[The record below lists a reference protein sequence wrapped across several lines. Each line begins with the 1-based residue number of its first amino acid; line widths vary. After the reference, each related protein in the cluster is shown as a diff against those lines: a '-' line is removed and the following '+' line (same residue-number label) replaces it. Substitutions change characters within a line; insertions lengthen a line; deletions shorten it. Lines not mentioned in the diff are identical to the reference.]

1 MSLVAL
7 GQIFIF
13 FGQQALEI
21 SDLKV
26 KLCDGYRLLLGSM
39 FQIVYFVNMLEGGR
53 NFESTVFLG
62 PIVHFQKFNLLF
74 VLFFLL
80 IEN

>member
-13 FGQQALEI
+13 FGQQALEV

-26 KLCDGYRLLLGSM
+26 KLCDGYRLLLSRM
-39 FQIVYFVNMLEGGR
+39 FQIVYFINMLEGGR
-53 NFESTVFLG
+53 NFESTVFFG
-62 PIVHFQKFNLLF
+62 PIVHF
-74 VLFFLL
+74 
-80 IEN
+80 